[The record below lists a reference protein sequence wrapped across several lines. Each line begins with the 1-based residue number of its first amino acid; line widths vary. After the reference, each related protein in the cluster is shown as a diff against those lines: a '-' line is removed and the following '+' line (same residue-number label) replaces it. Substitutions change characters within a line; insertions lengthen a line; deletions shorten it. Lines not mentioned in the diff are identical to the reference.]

1 MQISY
6 WANPGNMS
14 QLCSYLNS
22 HIQTNK
28 HWKCKIRSVILE
40 ILASIQYECRTKS
53 NTCELESF
61 HGFLHNMTIVFV
73 FIFYILIQLLFSFL
87 HVVQPRTVIAC
98 HPSFRPSFSP
108 TSLLSSIKLK
118 GERHI
123 VSMWSIK
130 KLTISVV
137 FLLQIHA

>member
-1 MQISY
+1 MSY
-6 WANPGNMS
+6 
-14 QLCSYLNS
+14 Q
-22 HIQTNK
+22 
-28 HWKCKIRSVILE
+28 
-40 ILASIQYECRTKS
+40 

-137 FLLQIHA
+137 YLLQIHAWCRNGHKGECCHVRNSVPRVVTYMSEIQDRCTDFMSFSDVQYEKR